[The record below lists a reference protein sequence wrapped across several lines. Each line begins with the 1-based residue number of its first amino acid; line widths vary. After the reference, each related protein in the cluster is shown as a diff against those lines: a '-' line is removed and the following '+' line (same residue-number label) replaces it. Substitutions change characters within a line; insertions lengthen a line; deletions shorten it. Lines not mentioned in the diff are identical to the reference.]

1 MTILV
6 AGRNAEIE
14 ELNNTIASLQNK
26 CLTEEITRINLT
38 NRSLEAMKTDQPCDQ
53 LTTEV
58 TQMSNN
64 NTEAIKHSI
73 LNSQIDDCTIEV
85 SQLCKDQSEST
96 RGSAQETNNESHK
109 TKDNNL
115 STRKTKEIRIIN
127 TEDNVSLIRKLDDS
141 HVINRRG
148 CNQKF
153 ITTFP
158 FFTIVRVTDNFQNQK
173 NGTTIFD

>member
-38 NRSLEAMKTDQPCDQ
+38 NRSLEAMKTNQPCDQ

-73 LNSQIDDCTIEV
+73 LNSQIN
-85 SQLCKDQSEST
+85 QRA
-96 RGSAQETNNESHK
+96 RGGLHRRQI
-109 TKDNNL
+109 TKAI
-115 STRKTKEIRIIN
+115 K
-127 TEDNVSLIRKLDDS
+127 
-141 HVINRRG
+141 
-148 CNQKF
+148 QK
-153 ITTFP
+153 I
-158 FFTIVRVTDNFQNQK
+158 
-173 NGTTIFD
+173 TIFRLGKQKK